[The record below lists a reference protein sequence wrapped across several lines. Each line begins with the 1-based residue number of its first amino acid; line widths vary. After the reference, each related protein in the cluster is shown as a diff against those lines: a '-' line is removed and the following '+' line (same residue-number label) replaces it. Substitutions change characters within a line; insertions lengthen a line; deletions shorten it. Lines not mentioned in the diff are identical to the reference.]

1 MRRGAGIGAIKNKKA
16 AQAKFKD
23 KGSELASE
31 QLQQMSK
38 QIESFRSFLE
48 EFASK
53 HKDKIRKNAEFR
65 NQFQQMCATIG
76 VDPLA
81 SGKGF
86 WAQTLGV
93 GDFYYELG
101 VQVVE
106 VCLAISHRNG
116 GLISLDELL
125 QRVTKSRGSRA
136 VEVSQADLVSAIKKL
151 RALGS
156 GFVLLPF
163 GSSWLVQS
171 VPGELTMDHTTVI
184 GLAESDYHVSEERLR
199 TELGWGEERIER
211 AMGHLLSEG
220 LAWLDDQGGQNKLYW
235 FPGLFPACIAAT

>member
-16 AQAKFKD
+16 AQAKFKER
-23 KGSELASE
+23 GSELASE
-31 QLQQMSK
+31 QLEQMTK
-38 QIESFRSFLE
+38 QIDSFRSFLE
-48 EFASK
+48 QFASK

-65 NQFQQMCATIG
+65 NQFQEMCATIG

-116 GLISLDELL
+116 GLMSLNEL
-125 QRVTKSRGSRA
+125 QERVTKSRGSRA
-136 VEVSQADLVSAIKKL
+136 EEVSYADLISAIKKL

-156 GFVLLPF
+156 GFALVPF

-184 GLAESDYHVSEERLR
+184 GLAESNYHVSEALLR
-199 TELGWGEERIER
+199 SELGWEQERINR
-211 AMGHLLSEG
+211 AMQHLLQEG
-220 LAWLDDQGGQNKLYW
+220 LAWLDEQDEQEKLYW
-235 FPGLFPACIAAT
+235 FPGLFPACITAT